1 MIKFFKSV
9 INKVKNFG
17 KAIIKPFI
25 RPIDTAMTAIDAVEN
40 LAHKCEK
47 PVHQMQKSS
56 VSYLSLRT
64 MHILGA
70 LIAWVTLPVTI
81 PATIY
86 FAATG
91 KTSWSELK
99 DFPLLP
105 LKTVG
110 IIALFGVA
118 IARTAL
124 TTVAFLTALPVI
136 HAMELTIISPIY
148 VTGLALAVLKWTV
161 LSPFKLAA
169 AAQDFFSTKIVGQ
182 QEIEKEPTIN
192 LEDIKIQPIEFN
204 ETESKKVIG
213 AVDKNNTIWQMPS
226 DLSDASVWTKELLVN
241 YLECLSQ
248 AFASTKVNYNTNSP
262 RKRLVNRIKR
272 FFLQN
277 QAQLIVA

>member
-56 VSYLSLRT
+56 VSYLSSRT

-70 LIAWVTLPVTI
+70 LIAWVTLPITI

-91 KTSWSELK
+91 KTSWRELK

-105 LKTVG
+105 LKTVAAL
-110 IIALFGVA
+110 ALFGVA
-118 IARTAL
+118 CARTAL
-124 TTVAFLTALPVI
+124 TTVAFLIALPVI

-148 VTGLALAVLKWTV
+148 VTGLALAALKWTV

-182 QEIEKEPTIN
+182 QEQEIEPTIN
-192 LEDIKIQPIEFN
+192 LEEIKPIELN
-204 ETESKKVIG
+204 ETESNKVIG
-213 AVDKNNTIWQMPS
+213 AVDKNNTIWQMPG
-226 DLSDASVWTKELLVN
+226 DMSDASVWTKELLVN

-248 AFASTKVNYNTNSP
+248 AFPDAKVNYNTNSP
-262 RKRLVNRIKR
+262 RKRLATRIKR

-277 QAQLIVA
+277 QTELTFA